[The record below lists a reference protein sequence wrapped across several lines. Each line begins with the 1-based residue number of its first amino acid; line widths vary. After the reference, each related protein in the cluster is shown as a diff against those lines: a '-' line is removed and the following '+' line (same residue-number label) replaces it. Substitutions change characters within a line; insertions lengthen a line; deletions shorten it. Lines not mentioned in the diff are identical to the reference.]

1 MVFYRDFIGVAD
13 KLTLS
18 ASKPNERVIES
29 GSVIND
35 KSLLNR
41 LKEEAEDDVVVVDD
55 ADSISSRTEESH
67 ETDAT
72 GTQLHEEFTGVK

>member
-1 MVFYRDFIGVAD
+1 MFYRDFIGVAD

-72 GTQLHEEFTGVK
+72 GTQLQEEFTGVK